1 VLFHA
6 LAKFKDRQKSR
17 HESADT
23 ICEAR
28 RNFLDSFAYLCD
40 VEKGGKTVT
49 ATALQS
55 LVESDFLWLAANEGI
70 RDDILDY
77 AMAILQISKSVSLEN
92 ELAVKARTF
101 SLAVEKCRPRN
112 RFYREQVQK
121 YATQCR
127 MELGKSQKDDL
138 GRNNA
143 HGKTYIGLLSK

>member
-17 HESADT
+17 HESTDT

-55 LVESDFLWLAANEGI
+55 LVESDFLWLAANERI
-70 RDDILDY
+70 RDDILGY
-77 AMAILQISKSVSLEN
+77 AMAILQISKSVSLE
-92 ELAVKARTF
+92 K
-101 SLAVEKCRPRN
+101 
-112 RFYREQVQK
+112 
-121 YATQCR
+121 
-127 MELGKSQKDDL
+127 
-138 GRNNA
+138 
-143 HGKTYIGLLSK
+143 

>member
-55 LVESDFLWLAANEGI
+55 LAESDFLWLAANEGI
-70 RDDILDY
+70 RDDILGY
-77 AMAILQISKSVSLEN
+77 ATSVLQKLKTVSLEN
-92 ELAVKARTF
+92 ERAVKKYVF
-101 SLAVEKCRPRN
+101 SLAVEKCRPRIQ
-112 RFYREQVQK
+112 FYRDQVQK
-121 YATQCR
+121 YATHCR
-127 MELGKSQKDDL
+127 TELEKWAEDDL
-138 GRNNA
+138 GMCN
-143 HGKTYIGLLSK
+143 LLRVTRVG